1 MAVGLQTCAL
11 RGLWVCTCI
20 KAGVGAL
27 GEEHGPL
34 CVFCVCV
41 CVLVCRAACSEAPTG
56 SDVLALSSQSIANA
70 AVRKAVNEA
79 TFLRTQV
86 V

>member
-1 MAVGLQTCAL
+1 VAVGLQTCAL

-20 KAGVGAL
+20 K
-27 GEEHGPL
+27 EHSLRSMAP
-34 CVFCVCV
+34 CVFLCV